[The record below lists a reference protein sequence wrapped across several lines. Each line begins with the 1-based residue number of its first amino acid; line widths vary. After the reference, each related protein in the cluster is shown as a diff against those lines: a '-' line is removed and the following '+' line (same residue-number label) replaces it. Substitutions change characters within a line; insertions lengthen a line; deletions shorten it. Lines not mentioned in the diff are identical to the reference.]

1 MWDSVQPY
9 WLEFVTIASVHL
21 LAVAS
26 PGPDFA
32 IVVRHSVHFGRRV
45 AVITSLGIGVAIL
58 LHVAYS
64 MLGIGLLIQTT
75 PWLFDTLSYLAAIYL
90 GYLGI
95 MALRSRPQKPD
106 SPKAGAHK
114 GATGEELSDKKAF
127 VIGFVTN
134 GLNPKATLFF
144 LSLFAV
150 AISAQTPIQV
160 KLFYGAY
167 LALATALWFVSLSYL
182 LSTAKI
188 RTFLTQQGYWFDRL
202 MGLLLIVLALRLV
215 FPGES

>member
-1 MWDSVQPY
+1 MLADFHPY
-9 WLEFVTIASVHL
+9 WLEFITIASVHL

-32 IVVRHSVHFGRRV
+32 IVVRHSIRFGRRAAIV
-45 AVITSLGIGVAIL
+45 TSLGVGTAIL

-75 PWLFDTLSYLAAIYL
+75 PWLFTALSYLAAIYL

-95 MALRSRPQKPD
+95 MALRSRLQQAEPGVNQ
-106 SPKAGAHK
+106 K
-114 GATGEELSDKKAF
+114 GAEGTALSDKKAF
-127 VIGFVTN
+127 VVGFVTN

-150 AISAQTPIQV
+150 AISAQTPIQI

-167 LALATALWFVSLSYL
+167 LALATALWFVSLSFL
-182 LSTAKI
+182 LSTPRI
-188 RTFLTQQGYWFDRL
+188 RQFLTQQGYWFDRL
-202 MGLLLIVLALRLV
+202 MGVLLIALALRLI
-215 FPGES
+215 FPGEG